1 MTYRNIDKE
10 KSIKTY
16 FVNSANW
23 EYCVKA
29 DNPQEAATLA
39 VKDIYRNDNQM
50 KISPTIMVSDLSKF
64 SESNQFIEDCI
75 FCYSPKILS
84 NAGLHDLSRDLE
96 GIINSIQNES

>member
-1 MTYRNIDKE
+1 MTYGNIDKE

-23 EYCVKA
+23 ECCVKA

-39 VKDIYRNDNQM
+39 VKDIYKNDNQM

-64 SESNQFIEDCI
+64 SESA
-75 FCYSPKILS
+75 KILS